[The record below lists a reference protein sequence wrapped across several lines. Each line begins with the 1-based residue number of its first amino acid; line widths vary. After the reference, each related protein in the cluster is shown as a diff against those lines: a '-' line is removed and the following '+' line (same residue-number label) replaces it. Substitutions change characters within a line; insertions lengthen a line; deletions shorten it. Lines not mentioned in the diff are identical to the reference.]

1 MSARIRLVMN
11 ECHHCLKYQQP
22 NIYTCILSHFI
33 SSMHNS
39 TTPYNYYNSA
49 QTVNACTSCCMHCMY
64 IIEAVLDLYAALTCK
79 G

>member
-11 ECHHCLKYQQP
+11 EYHHCLKYQQP
-22 NIYTCILSHFI
+22 NIYTRILSHFV
-33 SSMHNS
+33 SSMHNNTTC

-64 IIEAVLDLYAALTCK
+64 IIEAVVL
-79 G
+79 